1 MGFSLSAMTRAL
13 PFAHLARVGTR
24 TRADE
29 DSPLVDDD
37 ERDRPA
43 ERDRE
48 DGARNDARTPRA
60 QDDEPR
66 NGDDAQDDHN
76 EEDEEEDNDEGDG
89 DDVQLGDGDSRE
101 DSGDDA
107 NNADERD
114 SRRGKARRGR
124 AQDDDDSEM
133 HGSSVEARARRRE
146 QARCAAIFSS
156 HAAARNPVLAANLAF
171 RTRLARGAAL
181 AVLESTPAAP
191 PANSGRVERNPRV
204 GPGGTPGMNSRQA
217 IASAWDHA
225 FAKVNARK
233 R

>member
-1 MGFSLSAMTRAL
+1 
-13 PFAHLARVGTR
+13 
-24 TRADE
+24 
-29 DSPLVDDD
+29 
-37 ERDRPA
+37 
-43 ERDRE
+43 
-48 DGARNDARTPRA
+48 
-60 QDDEPR
+60 
-66 NGDDAQDDHN
+66 
-76 EEDEEEDNDEGDG
+76 
-89 DDVQLGDGDSRE
+89 
-101 DSGDDA
+101 
-107 NNADERD
+107 
-114 SRRGKARRGR
+114 
-124 AQDDDDSEM
+124 M

-146 QARCAAIFSS
+146 QARCAAIFSC

-191 PANSGRVERNPRV
+191 TANSGRVERNPRV

>member
-1 MGFSLSAMTRAL
+1 
-13 PFAHLARVGTR
+13 
-24 TRADE
+24 
-29 DSPLVDDD
+29 
-37 ERDRPA
+37 
-43 ERDRE
+43 
-48 DGARNDARTPRA
+48 
-60 QDDEPR
+60 
-66 NGDDAQDDHN
+66 
-76 EEDEEEDNDEGDG
+76 
-89 DDVQLGDGDSRE
+89 
-101 DSGDDA
+101 
-107 NNADERD
+107 
-114 SRRGKARRGR
+114 
-124 AQDDDDSEM
+124 M

-181 AVLESTPAAP
+181 AVLESTPAP
-191 PANSGRVERNPRV
+191 PTANSGRVERNPRV

>member
-13 PFAHLARVGTR
+13 PFAHLGRAA
-24 TRADE
+24 TRARAE
-29 DSPLVDDD
+29 DAAPPDDD
-37 ERDRPA
+37 KPDAPA

-48 DGARNDARTPRA
+48 DGAHNDARTRRA

-66 NGDDAQDDHN
+66 NGDDAEGDDN
-76 EEDEEEDNDEGDG
+76 EEQDEDEDEDNDEGDG
-89 DDVQLGDGDSRE
+89 VRLGDDDSR
-101 DSGDDA
+101 DDTD
-107 NNADERD
+107 NGEERD
-114 SRRGKARRGR
+114 SRRGKAKRAR
-124 AQDDDDSEM
+124 AQDDGDEEM